1 MQLAL
6 EMRQIFNR
14 PLDLFG
20 KLLPL
25 RRQEGNSADGLR
37 GLDLRAVQFRAE
49 APAHALVT
57 GGGRFKFLLYFLL
70 FLVQYNYIRERLL
83 QLAAPLRVCKR
94 PSFPAA

>member
-6 EMRQIFNR
+6 EMRQLFNR

-25 RRQEGNSADGLR
+25 RQQEGNSADGLR

-57 GGGRFKFLLYFLL
+57 EGGRFQFLLYFLL
-70 FLVQYNYIRERLL
+70 FLVQDNYIGEELL
-83 QLAAPLRVCKR
+83 QLAAPFGVRKR
-94 PSFPAA
+94 TFVPVA